1 MVSPKKVHVQTLVCR
16 KLHKQLSNSVTEV
29 VKTTEW
35 CPFVIFL
42 ARDGSWV
49 TNIFGFLMVRSAKC
63 YQEKHLLPPRHE

>member
-1 MVSPKKVHVQTLVCR
+1 
-16 KLHKQLSNSVTEV
+16 V

-49 TNIFGFLMVRSAKC
+49 TNIFGFLMVRSAKF
-63 YQEKHLLPPRHE
+63 YQEKHSLPAPAMNNDQSLVVDLAIDHCN